1 MKIIKTNI
9 LNPISSS
16 QVEYLK
22 DVFLTIENGKISS
35 ISKETKT
42 SDFTDHS
49 DCVCIPGLIDTHVHL
64 SQYYARGKHNSNLM
78 DWLHYYIFPEE
89 LKSKSPEFAKKV
101 AQDFFKDSI
110 SKGTTCSV
118 IYTAPFKDACE
129 IAFEIAEKIGV
140 RVIMG
145 NTMMDL
151 FSPAFLQKST
161 EASFKDSVELYQ
173 KWNQKTEL
181 LEYIFSPRFAPV
193 CSSKLMKLVG
203 KFAHENNAYI
213 QTHLSENKKEIK
225 IVKELFPKFKSY
237 TEVYEKHELLGPKT
251 ILGHVI
257 HVDDKEIEI
266 IRKSRSKIAHC
277 PDSNFF
283 LKSGIFPYE
292 KIKKSNIE
300 FALASD
306 VAAGTSISMLNVMKM
321 CNYRQD
327 NYIVSPTEAFYY
339 ATLGGAKILGKEK
352 IIGSIEK
359 GKDADLTFIKIPEI
373 ESKKKENILS
383 VLLYLGSEF
392 SVKATYIAGK
402 PVFQS

>member
-1 MKIIKTNI
+1 MQKIKTNI

-22 DVFLTIENGKISS
+22 DIFLTIENGKISS

-42 SDFTDHS
+42 SDFNDHS

-64 SQYYARGKHNSNLM
+64 SQYYACGKHNSNLM

-110 SKGTTCSV
+110 NKGTTTSV

-145 NTMMDL
+145 KTMMDL
-151 FSPAFLQKST
+151 FSPALLQKST
-161 EASFKDSVELYQ
+161 EASFKDSVELYE
-173 KWNQKTEL
+173 KWNNKTNL
-181 LEYIFSPRFAPV
+181 LEYIFTPRFALT
-193 CSSKLMKLVG
+193 CSSKLMQMIG
-203 KFAHENNAYI
+203 DFAKQNNAYI

-225 IVKELFPKFKSY
+225 LAKELFPKFESY

-283 LKSGIFPYE
+283 LKSGIFPIE
-292 KIKKSNIE
+292 KIKKSNIK

-306 VAAGTSISMLNVMKM
+306 VAAGTSLSMLNVMKM

-339 ATLGGAKILGKEK
+339 ATLGGAKVLGKEE
-352 IIGSIEK
+352 IIGSIMK
-359 GKDADLTFIKIPEI
+359 GKDADLAFIKIPEI
-373 ESKKKENILS
+373 ENKEKENILS
-383 VLLYLGSEF
+383 ELVFLGTGREI
-392 SVKATYIAGK
+392 KATFVAGK

>member
-22 DVFLTIENGKISS
+22 DIFLTIENGKIFS

-78 DWLHYYIFPEE
+78 DWLHFYIFPEE

-101 AQDFFKDSI
+101 AQDFFKDSV
-110 SKGTTCSV
+110 SKGTTTSV

-129 IAFEIAEKIGV
+129 IAFEIAEKTGV

-145 NTMMDL
+145 KTMMDL

-213 QTHLSENKKEIK
+213 QTHLSESKKEIK
-225 IVKELFPKFKSY
+225 LVKELFPKFESY

-283 LKSGIFPYE
+283 LRSGIFPYE

-339 ATLGGAKILGKEK
+339 ATLGGAKVLEKEE
-352 IIGSIEK
+352 IIGSIQV

-373 ESKKKENILS
+373 ENKEKENILS
-383 VLLYLGSEF
+383 ELMYLGTEREI
-392 SVKATYIAGK
+392 KATFVAGK